1 MADTSEKINKL
12 GEILVL
18 KAELVAHDNRIVDIT
33 AMMGELTL
41 FEDLFSPTMSG
52 SVFIQDALDLVNTL
66 PMMGQEQ
73 LLLTL
78 RTPTLTTAIIKTFYV
93 YKMSARTAQKRVQN
107 YVLHFCSTEL
117 IQSQNTK
124 ISKAFSGNISD
135 SVVSIFRDP
144 RYLASV
150 EKLYVDRT
158 KNDYSFIAPY
168 WTPIEA
174 INWLSAKSVNENG
187 VPNYVFFESNQSFEF
202 VSIDRLIR
210 AEPVR
215 EYVYSDVDA
224 NTVYGADGLLEQ
236 KYNIVGRI
244 DTSVTFDYLRNLS
257 GGMLASKL
265 YTFDMTTK
273 NINVSTFD
281 YIDDFAKS
289 SHLDPFPI
297 KADNIARRKLA
308 SIYFIEKNNYRT
320 GDFLQQGYKDFF
332 LMRNA
337 LMEQMNAFKMNI
349 YVHGRTDIKVGNTI
363 KFKMSEMRQILKN
376 EIDTTGIS
384 DYYSGKYLVTAIKH
398 TIMNGEHSMIMEI
411 VSDSFTKKLAGTK

>member
-1 MADTSEKINKL
+1 MADTSEQINKL

-18 KAELVAHDNRIVDIT
+18 KAELVTHDKTSIDIT

-41 FEDLFSPTMSG
+41 FEDIFSPTMSG

-66 PMMGQEQ
+66 PLMGQEQ
-73 LLLTL
+73 LRLTL
-78 RTPTLTTAIIKTFYV
+78 RTPTLSTTIEKTFYI
-93 YKMSARTAQKRVQN
+93 YKMSSRTADKRVQN

-124 ISKAFSGNISD
+124 VSKSFKGNISD
-135 SVVSIFRDP
+135 SVVSIFRDE
-144 RYLASV
+144 RYLAST
-150 EKLYVDRT
+150 ETIYVDRT
-158 KNDYSFIAPY
+158 KNDYSFVAPY
-168 WTPIEA
+168 WSPIET
-174 INWLSAKSVNENG
+174 INWLAAKSVNDQN

-210 AEPVR
+210 SEPIR

-224 NTVYGADGLLEQ
+224 NTVYGADGSLEQ

-244 DTSVTFDYLRNLS
+244 DTAVTFDYLRNLS
-257 GGMLASKL
+257 AGMLASKL

-273 NINVSTFD
+273 NINVTTFD
-281 YIDDFAKS
+281 YIDDFSKS
-289 SHLDPFPI
+289 NHLDKFPI
-297 KADNIARRKLA
+297 KSDQLARRKLA
-308 SIYFIEKNNYRT
+308 SLYFIEKNNYRT

-349 YVHGRTDIKVGNTI
+349 YVHGRTDIKVGATI
-363 KFKMSEMRQILKN
+363 KFKMPELRQILKN
-376 EIDTTGIS
+376 EIDTEGIS
-384 DYYSGKYLVTAIKH
+384 DYYSGKYLITAIKH
-398 TIMNGEHSMIMEI
+398 TIINGEHSMVMEI
-411 VSDSFTKKLAGTK
+411 VSDSFTKKLAGVK